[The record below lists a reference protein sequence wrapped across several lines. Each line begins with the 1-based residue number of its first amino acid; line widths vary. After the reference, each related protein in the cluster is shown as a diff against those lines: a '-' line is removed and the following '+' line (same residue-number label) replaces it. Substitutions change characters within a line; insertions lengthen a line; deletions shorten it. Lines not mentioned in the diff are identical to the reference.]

1 MSTLPDRID
10 VLVVGAGLFGSV
22 IARHLTR
29 QGRTVT
35 MVDAEFSMSGSKPAA
50 CIMRPSWLTKM
61 TKTEQATAMAT
72 LDENFGVH
80 EIEAYVGA
88 MGLGKRTTVF
98 WCAPAAILKPDRYI
112 KQNVS
117 AIGHDVGNPWFTVW
131 QDSGHQ
137 SERHYPNLIIVAAG
151 IWSNSLRDAEIV
163 PNLSEQ
169 AGVAFTWPCDEA
181 QETRATIEPW
191 APYKQ
196 LVRLPNRY
204 PGELWVSDGTALKQ
218 LDLAR
223 EQACLRRCANWV
235 QRDPA
240 EAQAIV
246 GLRPY
251 IRGLKGP
258 AFVEHVLPNIW
269 VATGGAKNGTA
280 GAGWAAYKLAEATN

>member
-1 MSTLPDRID
+1 MQLPDNID

-29 QGRTVT
+29 QGRKVT
-35 MVDAEFSMSGSKPAA
+35 MVDAGLTMSGSAPAA
-50 CIMRPSWLTKM
+50 CIMRPSWLSKM

-80 EIEAYVGA
+80 EIEAYIGVA
-88 MGLGKRTTVF
+88 GLGKRTTVF

-117 AIGHDVGNPWFTVW
+117 AIGHDVGNPWFTVRTE
-131 QDSGHQ
+131 SGHH
-137 SERHYPNLIIVAAG
+137 SERFYPNLIIVAAG
-151 IWSNSLRDAEIV
+151 VWSNQLGAFA
-163 PNLSEQ
+163 PGLSQQ
-169 AGVAFTWPCDEA
+169 AGVAFTWPCDEV
-181 QETRATIEPW
+181 QESRATIEPW

-196 LVRLPNRY
+196 LIRLPNRY
-204 PGELWVSDGTALKQ
+204 PGELWVSDGTAVKA
-218 LDLAR
+218 LDHAR
-223 EQACLRRCANWV
+223 QQACLTRCARFANRNPV
-235 QRDPA
+235 D
-240 EAQAIV
+240 AQAII

-258 AFVEHVLPNIW
+258 AYVEQVLPKVW